1 MNPLFSKFRK
11 ALEQCFIPIFVRD
24 QFDTETLLRGCRL
37 AGVSV
42 LEYTL
47 RREDAH
53 LVIPTLRQRCPEQV
67 VFVGSTID
75 DERIVRQM
83 KKKHPQLMTISEL
96 APHVD
101 GFVSMLPFSDETLL
115 SYSPTHLL
123 IPSAETSGEA
133 LRQMKSGAT
142 VIKVCGP
149 DLSLAKKLHAAPTF
163 NYCPTFFTGGATLE
177 RMEEV
182 FAAGNLLTAAGFDLL
197 LKGMDP
203 ATLTA
208 EAVAS
213 QLTAY
218 MSAAQ
223 SMREKANPA
232 LRNLSA
238 LTDDQLLDAL
248 PCFVSVAE

>member
-1 MNPLFSKFRK
+1 MNALFAKYRK
-11 ALEQCFIPIFVRD
+11 VLEQCFVPIFVRD
-24 QFDTETLLRGCRL
+24 EFDTETLLRGCRL
-37 AGVSV
+37 AGVGV

-53 LVIPTLRQRCPEQV
+53 QVIPTLKQRCPEQI

-75 DERIVRQM
+75 DERIVSQM
-83 KKKHPQLMTISEL
+83 RRKHPQLMTIAEL

-101 GFVSMLPFSDETLL
+101 GFVSMLPFSDETLRR
-115 SYSPTHLL
+115 YCPTHLL

-163 NYCPTFFTGGATLE
+163 NYCPTFFTGGATLQ

-197 LKGMDP
+197 LRDMDP
-203 ATLTA
+203 ASLTA
-208 EAVAS
+208 EAVAA

-218 MSAAQ
+218 MDAARAA
-223 SMREKANPA
+223 REKACPA
-232 LRNLSA
+232 LKDMCRM
-238 LTDDQLLDAL
+238 TDEELVRAL
-248 PCFVSVAE
+248 PHYISVLE